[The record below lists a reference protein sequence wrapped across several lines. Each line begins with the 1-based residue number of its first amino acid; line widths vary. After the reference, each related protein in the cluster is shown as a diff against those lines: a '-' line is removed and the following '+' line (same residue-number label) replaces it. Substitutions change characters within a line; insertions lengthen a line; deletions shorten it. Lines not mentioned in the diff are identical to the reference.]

1 MSNAIELENVAISYK
16 KVKLLHNV
24 NLEIQTGDIVHLRGE
39 NGVGKST
46 FLKTVCGLKVPTSGT
61 IKINDKVLHPGTFA
75 PRTGILI
82 NTPRFINNLTG
93 FENLRIL
100 ANIKKEVSKLDI
112 ESYMRTFGLD
122 PKSNTK
128 VRSYS
133 VGMLQ
138 KLGLIQ
144 AIMEKN
150 NLLLLDEPLNGLDRS
165 SKEKVLEVLERLHS
179 ENPSLTMLLVS
190 HEDFF
195 KNIADVFYEID
206 QETIIKMR

>member
-1 MSNAIELENVAISYK
+1 MSNAIELENVVIGYK
-16 KVKLLHNV
+16 KMRLLHNV
-24 NLEIQTGDIVHLRGE
+24 NLKIETGDIVHLRGE

-46 FLKTVCGLKVPTSGT
+46 FLKTVCGLKLPISGT
-61 IKINDKVLHPGTFA
+61 IKINNKILYPGTFA
-75 PRTGILI
+75 PKTGILI

-100 ANIKKEVSKLDI
+100 ANIKKEVSKIDI
-112 ESYMRTFGLD
+112 ENYMRTFGLD
-122 PKSNTK
+122 SKSNIK

-165 SKEKVLEVLERLHS
+165 SKEKVLEVLERLHN
-179 ENPSLTMLLVS
+179 ENPNLTMLIVS

-195 KNIADVFYEID
+195 KDIADAFYEID
-206 QETIIKMR
+206 QETIIRMR